1 MSIELLLIPIGIT
14 VATSIGEMI
23 TDYKKEGETY
33 SVKTVMKKQHLL
45 QKAIEQYGCH
55 AQELTQENYEAIIGE
70 IKIVFQ
76 KNEQGQFEAVFD
88 KDVSTEDALEFI
100 ENLHTEYKYLI
111 QQETY
116 QRLRE
121 QAESKGLLLES
132 EQVQEDRSILL
143 TYQVTSN

>member
-23 TDYKKEGETY
+23 TDYRKEGETY